1 MLAYLPTLQ
10 VLLKEG
16 SVTRLTRKVSWMKTA
31 KKDFLTFPAAVRE
44 NMETVLTMVAE
55 GQHADS
61 IKPLKGLGSGVFGI
75 TRRYQTD
82 TYRTIYGLK
91 VGEDIWIVHAF
102 KKKSKSGIKT
112 PKEEINLIKS
122 RIKQLKV
129 QLK

>member
-1 MLAYLPTLQ
+1 VLVYLPTLQ

-16 SVTRLTRKVSWMKTA
+16 SVTRLTRKISWIKA
-31 KKDFLTFPAAVRE
+31 AEKDFLTFPTVVRE
-44 NMETVLTMVAE
+44 NMETVLTMVAD
-55 GQHADS
+55 GQYADS
-61 IKPLKGLGSGVFGI
+61 IKPLRGFGTGVFQI
-75 TRRYQTD
+75 TRRFQTD
-82 TYRTIYGLK
+82 TYRTVYGLK
-91 VGEDIWIVHAF
+91 IGEDIWIVHAF